1 MPTGSR
7 MPSDTGSK
15 LMPNTCSRST
25 ALSEKNCAYL
35 KKPSEPRL
43 IAIDD
48 ARIARRYD
56 GRCTRSIQCEASQSK
71 PVVAMISSTK
81 NGFHAA

>member
-1 MPTGSR
+1 MPDR
-7 MPSDTGSK
+7 QQDAERHR
-15 LMPNTCSRST
+15 LEVD
-25 ALSEKNCAYL
+25 AEHVQQVDAVSEKNCAYL

-71 PVVAMISSTK
+71 PVVAMINSTK